1 MGKGKF
7 DFEAYKQEA
16 KERLRRG
23 EPAGGK
29 EGIFQ
34 PLLKQMLEELLEAEM
49 DEHMD
54 EQQRS
59 VGNRRNGK
67 IGKRVKS
74 IEGEF
79 ELNTPRDRNSDFDP
93 KVVPKRQIII
103 NEELENKVLRLYSKG
118 VSTRDICEHIE
129 EMYGF
134 TLSPTTL
141 SNITDRV
148 IPLIR
153 EWQQRPLQSVYC
165 FVWMDAIHY
174 KVKEDGKVSSRA
186 VYNILGVDNKGI
198 KDLLGMYVAESEGSR
213 FWLQLLN
220 DLKARGV
227 EDILIVS
234 IDNLKGFAEA
244 IELVFPK
251 AEVQSCIVHQ
261 IRNTLKYI
269 VYKDSSEFMK
279 DLKTVYQAITKEEAE
294 YNLDVVEAKWG
305 KKYTPVFTSWHNN
318 WEHLSNYFKYPEP
331 IRRVMYTTN
340 TIEGF
345 HRQIRK
351 VTKTKGAFTSDMAL
365 LKLIY
370 LATQNIVGKWT
381 APLPNWGIIASQL
394 DIIFAER
401 ARININTI

>member
-1 MGKGKF
+1 M
-7 DFEAYKQEA
+7 
-16 KERLRRG
+16 
-23 EPAGGK
+23 
-29 EGIFQ
+29 
-34 PLLKQMLEELLEAEM
+34 
-49 DEHMD
+49 
-54 EQQRS
+54 
-59 VGNRRNGK
+59 
-67 IGKRVKS
+67 
-74 IEGEF
+74 
-79 ELNTPRDRNSDFDP
+79 
-93 KVVPKRQIII
+93 
-103 NEELENKVLRLYSKG
+103 LRLYSKG

-227 EDILIVS
+227 EDMLIVS

-251 AEVQSCIVHQ
+251 AEIQSCIVHQ
-261 IRNTLKYI
+261 IRNTLKY
-269 VYKDSSEFMK
+269 VASKDSREFMK

-305 KKYTPVFTSWHNN
+305 KKYTPVFTSWRNN
-318 WEHLSNYFKYPEP
+318 WEHLSNYFKYPETYSQNYVYYQYD
-331 IRRVMYTTN
+331 RRFSQAN
-340 TIEGF
+340 T
-345 HRQIRK
+345 
-351 VTKTKGAFTSDMAL
+351 
-365 LKLIY
+365 
-370 LATQNIVGKWT
+370 
-381 APLPNWGIIASQL
+381 
-394 DIIFAER
+394 
-401 ARININTI
+401 